1 VHVKKFDPFYKH
13 LIVLKDV
20 IMSEKTKKVSK
31 VREVAGITVNAKYIL
46 KLYVT
51 GILPNSTRA
60 IKNIHTICDQY
71 LNGRY
76 ELEVI
81 DIYQQPS
88 LALTEDLIAVPVLVK
103 KFPLPEEK
111 MVGDLSNTQNVL
123 KGLSII

>member
-1 VHVKKFDPFYKH
+1 
-13 LIVLKDV
+13 
-20 IMSEKTKKVSK
+20 MSEKTKKVSK
-31 VREVAGITVNAKYIL
+31 IREVAEIPLNAKYIL

-60 IKNIHTICDQY
+60 IQNIHSICDQY
-71 LNGRY
+71 LKGRY

-88 LALTEDLIAVPVLVK
+88 LALTEGLIAVPVLIK

-123 KGLSII
+123 KGLSLI